1 MKDINIKT
9 PFMKIQYWISWVG
22 FIIFGFI
29 GGWIIAIFLANYGKK
44 TSNDVDNKKDVLNK
58 TWQKFVFIYGSV
70 IGDIFIIMLFIDII
84 QMQFTGKP
92 L

>member
-1 MKDINIKT
+1 MKDIKIKT
-9 PFMKIQYWISWVG
+9 PLMKIQYWISWIG

-29 GGWIIAIFLANYGKK
+29 AGWIITIFLANYGKR

-58 TWQKFVFIYGSV
+58 TWQKFVFIFGS
-70 IGDIFIIMLFIDII
+70 ITGDIFFIMLLIDII